1 MTPRHLFR
9 RGMAALLALG
19 VTAPML
25 AGQGTDPLAKL
36 DTASRRV
43 VLALVDSA
51 NAEGLPTAPIVSKA
65 QEGVSKHA
73 AGPLIARVV
82 RTVFLSLREARATL
96 GEHANRDELTAGAA
110 ALQAGIPATALIDL
124 RQAGHGK
131 SITVPLVVLADL
143 VSRGVPRDTASRA
156 ILQLWMGGAGEADLM
171 GLSQSVGQDILSGAA
186 PADALLSRAR
196 KVPIRLP
203 PAKVPE

>member
-1 MTPRHLFR
+1 MSGHGIR
-9 RGMAALLALG
+9 RGIATLVTLA
-19 VTAPML
+19 VIAPTL
-25 AGQGTDPLAKL
+25 SAQGNDPLAKL
-36 DTASRRV
+36 DSASRRV
-43 VLALVDSA
+43 VQALIDSA
-51 NAEGLPTAPIVSKA
+51 KTEGLPDQPLVSKA

-82 RTVFLSLREARATL
+82 RTVFLSLREARAVL
-96 GEHANRDELTAGAA
+96 GERANRDELTAGAA
-110 ALQAGIPATALIDL
+110 ALQAGIPATAIIDL

-131 SITVPLVVLADL
+131 SITVPLVVMADL

-156 ILQLWMGGAGEADLM
+156 ILQLWMQGAGEADLM

>member
-1 MTPRHLFR
+1 MTGHRLR
-9 RGMAALLALG
+9 RGIATLVTLAAIAPALS
-19 VTAPML
+19 A
-25 AGQGTDPLAKL
+25 QGNDPLTKL
-36 DTASRRV
+36 DSASRRV
-43 VLALVDSA
+43 VQALVDSA
-51 NAEGLPTAPIVSKA
+51 KAEGLPDQPLVSKA

-73 AGPLIARVV
+73 AGALIARVV
-82 RTVFLSLREARATL
+82 RTVFLSLREARAVL
-96 GEHANRDELTAGAA
+96 GERANRDELTAGAA
-110 ALQAGIPATALIDL
+110 ALQAGIPATAIIDL

-131 SITVPLVVLADL
+131 SITVPLVVMADL

-156 ILQLWMGGAGEADLM
+156 ILQLWMQGAGEADLM

>member
-1 MTPRHLFR
+1 MSSQRIR
-9 RGMAALLALG
+9 RGIATLLALS
-19 VTAPML
+19 VIAPTL
-25 AGQGTDPLAKL
+25 SAQGTDPLTKL

-43 VLALVDSA
+43 VQSLIDSA
-51 NAEGLPTAPIVSKA
+51 TAEGLPAQPLVSKA

-82 RTVFLSLREARATL
+82 RTVFLSLREARAVL
-96 GEHANRDELTAGAA
+96 GGQANRDELTAGAA
-110 ALQAGIPATALIDL
+110 ALQAGIPATAIIDL

-131 SITVPLVVLADL
+131 SITVPLVVMADL

-156 ILQLWMGGAGEADLM
+156 ILQLWMQGAGEADLM

>member
-1 MTPRHLFR
+1 MMRQLLR
-9 RGMAALLALG
+9 RGVAALLALS
-19 VTAPML
+19 VVAPVL
-25 AGQGTDPLAKL
+25 AAQGPDPLAKL

-43 VLALVDSA
+43 VRSLIDSA
-51 NAEGLPTAPIVSKA
+51 RAEGLPTQPIVSKA

-96 GEHANRDELTAGAA
+96 GESANRDELTAGAA
-110 ALQAGIPATALIDL
+110 ALQAGIPATAIIDL

>member
-19 VTAPML
+19 VTAPMVS
-25 AGQGTDPLAKL
+25 GQGTDPLAKL

-43 VLALVDSA
+43 VLTLVDSA

-96 GEHANRDELTAGAA
+96 GENANRDELTAGAA

>member
-1 MTPRHLFR
+1 MTSRLIR
-9 RGMAALLALG
+9 RGIATLLAMTVVVPVLS
-19 VTAPML
+19 A
-25 AGQGTDPLAKL
+25 QGTDPLSQL
-36 DTASRRV
+36 DSASRRV
-43 VLALVDSA
+43 VQSLIDSA
-51 NAEGLPTAPIVSKA
+51 KAEGLPAQPLISKA

-73 AGPLIARVV
+73 ASPLIARVV
-82 RTVFLSLREARATL
+82 RTVFLSLREARAVL
-96 GEHANRDELTAGAA
+96 GGQANRDELTAGGA
-110 ALQAGIPATALIDL
+110 ALQAGIPATAIIDL

-131 SITVPLVVLADL
+131 SITVPLVVMADL

-156 ILQLWMGGAGEADLM
+156 ILQLWMQGAGEADLM

-186 PADALLSRAR
+186 PAEALLSRAR

>member
-1 MTPRHLFR
+1 MTRRLLR
-9 RGMAALLALG
+9 RGLMALLAAAT
-19 VTAPML
+19 VAP
-25 AGQGTDPLAKL
+25 AVAAQTGDPLARL
-36 DTASRRV
+36 
-43 VLALVDSA
+43 DSA
-51 NAEGLPTAPIVSKA
+51 TRRTVESLIDSATAEGLPTQPIVSKA

-73 AGPLIARVV
+73 AGPLLTRVV
-82 RTVFLSLREARATL
+82 RTVFLSLREARAVL
-96 GEHANRDELTAGAA
+96 GEQANRDELTAGAA
-110 ALQAGIPATALIDL
+110 ALQAGIPATAIIDL
-124 RQAGHGK
+124 RQVRHGK
-131 SITVPLVVLADL
+131 SITVPLVVMADL

-156 ILQLWMGGAGEADLM
+156 ILQLWMQGAGEADLM